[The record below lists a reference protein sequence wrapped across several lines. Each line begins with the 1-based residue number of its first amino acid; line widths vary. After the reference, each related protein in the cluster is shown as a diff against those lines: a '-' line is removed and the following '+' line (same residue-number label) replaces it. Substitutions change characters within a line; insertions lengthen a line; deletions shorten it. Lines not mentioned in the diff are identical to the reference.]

1 MTPLANISYPIKK
14 DQEEAILAYV
24 REIITSRTNLRLLR
38 TKFELCDRIVARE
51 PKTGEKRLEIT
62 APIVMPQT
70 DTMVA
75 YLTSIFLNTP
85 SIFPVTTTP
94 EAQEIADAV
103 NTLFKSFSKDW
114 QWKRNLLLCFK
125 NAFK

>member
-1 MTPLANISYPIKK
+1 MITLANISYPIKK

-51 PKTGEKRLEIT
+51 PKKGEKRLEIT

-103 NTLFKSFSKDW
+103 NTIFKSLYLS
-114 QWKRNLLLCFK
+114 
-125 NAFK
+125 

>member
-1 MTPLANISYPIKK
+1 MTPLANIAYPIKK
-14 DQEEAILAYV
+14 DQEESILVYI
-24 REIITSRTNLRLLR
+24 REMITSRTNLQLLR

-51 PKTGEKRLEIT
+51 PKKGDKRLEVT
-62 APIVMPQT
+62 APIVMPQA

-103 NTLFKSFSKDW
+103 NTLFKSFDS
-114 QWKRNLLLCFK
+114 F
-125 NAFK
+125 